1 MFRWMIGLLLLGWAQ
16 PGFAL
21 TVDVGM
27 LTQMDG
33 KVEIVAGKAAKCPAT
48 AFLKVALGD
57 RLLLGK
63 DARVQ
68 IVYFETS
75 RQELWKGTGEIEIGN
90 GEGRSSTF
98 QPEARKLPPLVA
110 RQLVKTPVSGRH
122 GKTGMVTVRSL
133 SSDTIESLE
142 KQYAEFRSTAAEGDT
157 TPEVFLL
164 TGLLEM
170 KEFEYAQK
178 ILEGFRMKL
187 SKTPAL
193 TALVSHFEPLVKEAV
208 AEH

>member
-1 MFRWMIGLLLLGWAQ
+1 MFRWMMGLLLLGWAQ
-16 PGFAL
+16 AGFAL

-33 KVEIVAGKAAKCPAT
+33 KVEIVAGKAVKRPAT

-57 RLLLGK
+57 RLVLGK

-75 RQELWKGTGEIEIGN
+75 RQELWKGTGEVEIGN
-90 GEGRSSTF
+90 GEGRSSTLKA
-98 QPEARKLPPLVA
+98 EARKLPPLVA

-133 SSDTIESLE
+133 SSDTVESLE
-142 KQYAEFRSTAAEGDT
+142 KQYAEFRSTTAEGDT

-170 KEFEYAQK
+170 KEFEQAQK
-178 ILEGFRMKL
+178 VMAGLQAKV
-187 SKTPAL
+187 SATPAL
-193 TALVSHFEPLVKEAV
+193 ADVIAHFEPLVKKA
-208 AEH
+208 AAGQ